1 MLNLD
6 FDYEEREKIFNERF
20 ERMCKYHKSGVT
32 PLHAAL
38 SAAYVE
44 VFKELR
50 NDYLKEHNYPTND
63 KKLNRK
69 LRWDATFYA
78 RFELQDMQFR
88 GDFSGIPW

>member
-6 FDYEEREKIFNERF
+6 FDYEEREKIFNE
-20 ERMCKYHKSGVT
+20 KYEKLVKNNCPV

-63 KKLNRK
+63 KALNK
-69 LRWDATFYA
+69 SLRQKATMDTWFK
-78 RFELQDMQFR
+78 LQDMQFR